1 MTAEEHNKFYYFF
14 HDITGEAML
23 VHSEYHEGLI
33 ESAYE
38 AALEYLLKLKGYS
51 GERQVYL
58 PMYWKNVQLNQ
69 HYCMDLVVNNN
80 IIVELKASSNIAL
93 PHRKQLWN
101 YMNLTHLPFGML
113 MNFGAKSFYSEWY
126 HRHDDGNIEKISWRD
141 PVQEMIDARIEKESN
156 SNQFG

>member
-1 MTAEEHNKFYYFF
+1 MNAEEHNKFYSFF

-38 AALEYLLKLKGYS
+38 AALEYLLKLKGYTV
-51 GERQVYL
+51 ERQVFL
-58 PMYWKNVQLNQ
+58 PMFWKDVKLNQ
-69 HYCMDLVVNNN
+69 HYCMDLVINNN

-101 YMNLTHLPFGML
+101 YMNLTHLPYGML
-113 MNFGAKSFYSEWY
+113 INFSPEGLYSEWY
-126 HRHDDGNIEKISWRD
+126 HRDEKTSISGFDGDS
-141 PVQEMIDARIEKESN
+141 V
-156 SNQFG
+156 

>member
-23 VHSEYHEGLI
+23 VHSEYHEGLL

-38 AALEYLLKLKGYS
+38 AAFEHLLKLKGYNV
-51 GERQVYL
+51 ERQVYL
-58 PMYWKNVQLNQ
+58 PMYWKDVKFNQ
-69 HYCMDLVVNNN
+69 HYCMDLVINNN

-101 YMNLTHLPFGML
+101 YLNLTHLPYGML

-126 HRHDDGNIEKISWRD
+126 HRHEDGTIEKITWRD
-141 PVQEMIDARIEKESN
+141 PIQELIDAKMEEALKSKH
-156 SNQFG
+156 S

>member
-23 VHSEYHEGLI
+23 VHSEYHEGLL

-38 AALEYLLKLKGYS
+38 AALEYLLKLKGYTV
-51 GERQVYL
+51 ERQVYL
-58 PMYWKNVQLNQ
+58 PIYWKDVKLNQ
-69 HYCMDLVVNNN
+69 HYCMDLVINGNT
-80 IIVELKASSNIAL
+80 IVELKASSNIAL

-101 YMNLTHLPFGML
+101 YLNLTHMPYGML

-126 HRHDDGNIEKISWRD
+126 HRHEDGNIEKINWRD
-141 PVQEMIDARIEKESN
+141 
-156 SNQFG
+156 QFKNRLTPKWKKL

>member
-23 VHSEYHEGLI
+23 VHSEYHEGLL

-38 AALEYLLKLKGYS
+38 AALEYLLKLKGYNV
-51 GERQVYL
+51 ERQVYL
-58 PMYWKNVQLNQ
+58 PMYWKDVKLNQ
-69 HYCMDLVVNNN
+69 HYCMDLVINNN
-80 IIVELKASSNIAL
+80 VIVELKASSHIAL

-101 YMNLTHLPFGML
+101 YLNLTHMPYGML

-126 HRHDDGNIEKISWRD
+126 HRHEDGTIEKINWRD
-141 PVQEMIDARIEKESN
+141 PIQEQIDAKMEEALKS
-156 SNQFG
+156 SHS